1 MESKN
6 LCPICGEGHLTTNSA
21 IETRE
26 FNGFSG
32 DVTIHYSTCNACGCD
47 TATDQDM
54 KLNLRAMNAFKKK
67 ALGLLSGSEIL
78 EIRNKLGISQKE
90 ASIIFGGG
98 PTAFTKYEN
107 DDVIQSI
114 PMNNNIILAHK
125 SSDAF
130 SILCQ
135 RQGIKIEPVAS
146 LKPVNR
152 KSNLLS
158 NTPLPNNLNSYF
170 VLHSS
175 SESNQYN
182 EKAEYH

>member
-6 LCPICGEGHLTTNSA
+6 LCPICGEGQLTTNSA
-21 IETRE
+21 METRE

-32 DVTIHYSTCNACGCD
+32 DVTIHYSTCNECGCD

-78 EIRNKLGISQKE
+78 EIRKKLGISQKE
-90 ASIIFGGG
+90 ASTIFGGG

-125 SSDAF
+125 SLDAF

-135 RQGIKIEPVAS
+135 RQGMKREPIAS
-146 LKPVNR
+146 LNPVSK
-152 KSNLLS
+152 KSSLLEKIPTTTDS
-158 NTPLPNNLNSYF
+158 SDWF
-170 VLHSS
+170 VIYSS
-175 SESNQYN
+175 SESNQYYG
-182 EKAEYH
+182 KAEYH